1 MDFDLELLDRFIAE
15 LKKRPSPSKPLPG
28 SLRRARLDFVNELS
42 RFPNLMALLDQKAE
56 KDCNRSDKDI
66 ADQER
71 LRQRALAVPTDSNV
85 DAMCVIAE
93 RDAGK
98 PSMGFYRLKELC
110 NDDDALDCLV
120 KSFGGAGIDSVL
132 PALET
137 LRRRIDQL
145 DSFALSAV
153 AKDTT
158 LNTSAPPQLAASESP
173 VAKTES
179 LHNAGNEPPEPPYLN
194 LKLDSDK
201 HSVHRDDQRLSV
213 KVVELPATLCWP
225 VFKAVFLKS
234 GEGLSSR
241 ELNELPGST
250 DDRARRKLR
259 SDINQNISPL
269 SIEITPDWRLIPSCE
284 QVLTQL

>member
-42 RFPNLMALLDQKAE
+42 RFPNLMAWLDQKAE

-71 LRQRALAVPTDSNV
+71 LRQRALGVPTDSNV

-98 PSMGFYRLKELC
+98 PAMGFYRLKELC

-120 KSFGGAGIDSVL
+120 TSFGGAGIDSVL

-145 DSFALSAV
+145 DTFAL
-153 AKDTT
+153 TT
-158 LNTSAPPQLAASESP
+158 LANDVSKPAATTSVGVSTIAAAETVTP
-173 VAKTES
+173 
-179 LHNAGNEPPEPPYLN
+179 HNAGSEPPEPLYLN

-201 HSVHRDDQRLSV
+201 HTVRRDDQRLSV
-213 KVVELPATLCWP
+213 KIVELPATVCWP
-225 VFKAVFLKS
+225 VFKAVFLKN
-234 GEGLSSR
+234 GEGLSPR
-241 ELNELPGST
+241 EVNDLPGST
-250 DDRARRKLR
+250 DNAARRKLR
-259 SDINQNISPL
+259 SEINQNILPL
-269 SIEITPDWRLIPSCE
+269 SITITPDWRLLE
-284 QVLTQL
+284 KE